1 MLTKFLY
8 TKIDNSSL
16 IVFRVIFGLL
26 IFFESIGA
34 IFTGWVR
41 ETLVGP
47 QFTFNFIGLD
57 FLQPLPG
64 NGMYYYFAIMGLFG
78 FFVMIGYRYRW
89 SISVFTLMWAGVY
102 FMQKASYNNHYYLLL
117 LLCLIMMVLPANSY
131 LSVDVKRHQEQQ
143 KIWMYSWCKWLIIFQ
158 LLLVYTYAAIAK
170 LYPGWLDLSFFKVLM
185 GTKSEYPLVGDL
197 LQKESLHWFLM
208 VSGIVF
214 DLLIIPLL
222 LIKKTRKWAF
232 MAAVVFHLFNSVIFQ
247 IGIFPYMSLA
257 LCLFFFE
264 PETIRKL
271 FLKQKPLYTA
281 TQVEIPSYHRVLLV
295 LCAAY
300 VIIQITL
307 PIRHWFIEQPVLW
320 TEEGHRM
327 SWRMML
333 RSKGSII
340 EFKVLNHD
348 TKQLQR
354 VDLSAY
360 LSPKQRRVIGG
371 KPDMIWQFAQ
381 RLKKQY
387 NSKGFDV
394 SVFATDSRISINGGP
409 WQEFVDPDV
418 DLAAQPWHYFSH
430 EPWINPYKKASK

>member
-8 TKIDNSSL
+8 TKIDNCAL
-16 IVFRVIFGLL
+16 IVFRIIFGLL
-26 IFFESIGA
+26 IFVESIGA
-34 IFTGWVR
+34 ILTGWVK
-41 ETLVGP
+41 ETLIDP

-64 NGMYYYFAIMGLFG
+64 NGMYYYFILMGMFG
-78 FFVMIGYRYRW
+78 FFVMIGHRYRW
-89 SISVFTLMWAGVY
+89 SITAFTLMWAGVY

-117 LLCLIMMVLPANSY
+117 LLCMIMMVLPANAY
-131 LSVDVKRHQEQQ
+131 LSMDAKRHPEKQ
-143 KIWMYSWCKWLIIFQ
+143 KTWMYSWCKWLIVFQ

-185 GTKSEYPLVGDL
+185 GTKSDYPLVGAL
-197 LQKESLHWFLM
+197 LQNESLHWFLM
-208 VSGIVF
+208 ISGILF
-214 DLLIIPLL
+214 DFLIIPLL
-222 LIKKTRKWAF
+222 LLKNTRKWAF
-232 MAAVVFHLFNSVIFQ
+232 IAAVVFHLFNSVIFQ

-257 LCLFFFE
+257 LCVFFFE

-271 FLKQKPLYTA
+271 FLKHKPHYST
-281 TQVEIPSYHRVLLV
+281 TQGEKPGYHKLL
-295 LCAAY
+295 LILGMAY
-300 VIIQITL
+300 AIIQIAL
-307 PIRHWFIEQPVLW
+307 PLRHWFIDQPVLW

-333 RSKGSII
+333 RSKSGII

-348 TKQLQR
+348 SKHLQS

-360 LSPKQRRVIGG
+360 LSPKQLRVIGG

-387 NSKGFDV
+387 NAEGYDV
-394 SVFATDSRISINGGP
+394 SVFASQSRVRINGGP
-409 WQEFVDPDV
+409 WQNFVDPDV
-418 DLAAQPWHYFSH
+418 DLAAQPWHYFTH
-430 EPWINPYKKASK
+430 EPWILPYKKASK

>member
-131 LSVDVKRHQEQQ
+131 LSVDVKRHPEQQ

-387 NSKGFDV
+387 NAKGFDV

-430 EPWINPYKKASK
+430 EPWITPYKKASK